1 MPYNTFR
8 DNLVKSMRN
17 FMLYSISEEKI
28 MKVIKKIDELREILK
43 PYRMEGKTIGL
54 VPTMGYL
61 HKGHASLIKRAV
73 EENDLVVVS
82 DFVNPIQFGP
92 NEDLEAYPRDID
104 ADSKLCEDLGADL
117 IFNPDPNEMYHDKKA
132 FVDIEGLSDNL
143 CGARRAGHFRGV
155 CTVCTKLF
163 NIVGP
168 DRAYF
173 GQKDA
178 QQLSIIKKLVFDLNI
193 PVEIIPVPIVREDDG
208 LAMSSR
214 NTYLKEDERKAALCL
229 SKAIFEGEKMAK
241 DGYEVSRV
249 LEKMTEIIKAEKL
262 AKIDY
267 ISAVDLETIEDV
279 KTFNQD
285 TLVAIAVYIGKT
297 RLIDNFIYRV

>member
-1 MPYNTFR
+1 
-8 DNLVKSMRN
+8 
-17 FMLYSISEEKI
+17 
-28 MKVIKKIDELREILK
+28 MKVIKKIDELRDVLK
-43 PYRMEGKTIGL
+43 DFKKEGKSIGL
-54 VPTMGYL
+54 VPTMGFL
-61 HKGHASLIKRAV
+61 HKGHASLIKKAV
-73 EENDLVVVS
+73 SENDIVVVS

-92 NEDLEAYPRDID
+92 NEDLEAYPRDIN
-104 ADSKLCEDLGADL
+104 ADSKLCEDLGADF
-117 IFNPDPNEMYHDKKA
+117 IFNPEPSEMYHDKKA

-168 DRAYF
+168 NRAYF

-193 PVEIIPVPIVREDDG
+193 PVEIVACPIVREDDG

-214 NTYLKEDERKAALCL
+214 NTYLSTDERKAALCL
-229 SKAIFEGEKMAK
+229 SKAIFEGEKIAK
-241 DGYEVSRV
+241 NGASVGEV
-249 LEKMTEIIKAEKL
+249 LEKMKEIISSEKL

-267 ISAVDLETIEDV
+267 IQAVDLETIKDMDN
-279 KTFNQD
+279 FNKD

-297 RLIDNFIYRV
+297 RLIDNFIYEV

>member
-1 MPYNTFR
+1 
-8 DNLVKSMRN
+8 
-17 FMLYSISEEKI
+17 
-28 MKVIKKIDELREILK
+28 MKVIKKIDELKDVLK
-43 PYRMEGKTIGL
+43 DFKKEGKSIGL
-54 VPTMGYL
+54 VPTMGFL
-61 HKGHASLIKRAV
+61 HKGHASLIKKAV
-73 EENDLVVVS
+73 EENDIVVIS

-92 NEDLEAYPRDID
+92 NEDLEAYPRDIK
-104 ADSKLCEDLGADL
+104 ADSKLCEDLGADF
-117 IFNPDPNEMYHDKKA
+117 IFNPEVSEMYHDKKA

-168 DRAYF
+168 NRAYF

-178 QQLSIIKKLVFDLNI
+178 QQLAIIKKLVFDLNI
-193 PVEIIPVPIVREDDG
+193 PVEIVACPIVREDDG

-214 NTYLKEDERKAALCL
+214 NTYLSTEERKAALCL

-241 DGYEVSRV
+241 EGASVKEV
-249 LEKMTEIIKAEKL
+249 LGKMEEIISSEKL

-267 ISAVDLETIEDV
+267 IQAVDLETIKDV
-279 KTFNQD
+279 DNFNKD

-297 RLIDNFIYRV
+297 RLIDNFIYEV

>member
-1 MPYNTFR
+1 
-8 DNLVKSMRN
+8 
-17 FMLYSISEEKI
+17 
-28 MKVIKKIDELREILK
+28 MKVIKTISELKDTLK
-43 PYRMEGKTIGL
+43 PYRKEGKSIGL
-54 VPTMGYL
+54 VPTMGFL
-61 HKGHASLIKRAV
+61 HKGHASLIKKAV
-73 EENDLVVVS
+73 EDNDIVVVS

-92 NEDLEAYPRDID
+92 NEDLESYPRDIN
-104 ADSKLCEDLGADL
+104 ADSKLCEEIGADF
-117 IFNPDPNEMYHDKKA
+117 IFNPEPSEMYHDKKA

-143 CGARRAGHFRGV
+143 CGAKRPGHFRGV

-178 QQLSIIKKLVFDLNI
+178 QQLAIIKKLVLDLNI
-193 PVEIIPVPIVREDDG
+193 PVEIIPVPIVRENDG
-208 LAMSSR
+208 IAMSSR
-214 NTYLKEDERKAALCL
+214 NTYLSKEERKAALCL
-229 SKAIFEGEKMAK
+229 SKAIFTGEKMAK
-241 DGYEVSRV
+241 EGASLEKV
-249 LEKMTEIIKAEKL
+249 LEKMTEIIKTEKL

-267 ISAVDLETIEDV
+267 ISAVDLETIENV
-279 KTFNQD
+279 ENFNQD

>member
-1 MPYNTFR
+1 
-8 DNLVKSMRN
+8 
-17 FMLYSISEEKI
+17 
-28 MKVIKKIDELREILK
+28 MKVIKTISELKDTIK
-43 PYRMEGKTIGL
+43 PYRKEGKSIGL
-54 VPTMGYL
+54 VPTMGFL
-61 HKGHASLIKRAV
+61 HKGHASLIKKAV
-73 EENDLVVVS
+73 EDNDIAVVS

-92 NEDLEAYPRDID
+92 NEDLESYPRDIN
-104 ADSKLCEDLGADL
+104 ADSKLCEEIGADF
-117 IFNPDPNEMYHDKKA
+117 IFNPEPSEMYHDKKA

-143 CGARRAGHFRGV
+143 CGAKRPGHFRGV

-168 DRAYF
+168 DKAYF

-178 QQLSIIKKLVFDLNI
+178 QQLSIIKKLVLDLNI
-193 PVEIIPVPIVREDDG
+193 PVEIVPVPIVREDDG

-214 NTYLKEDERKAALCL
+214 NTYLSKEERKAALCL
-229 SKAIFEGEKMAK
+229 SKAIFTGEKMAK
-241 DGYEVSRV
+241 DGASLEKV
-249 LEKMTEIIKAEKL
+249 LEKMTEIIKTEKL

-267 ISAVDLETIEDV
+267 ISAVDLETIENV
-279 KTFNQD
+279 ENFNQD

>member
-1 MPYNTFR
+1 
-8 DNLVKSMRN
+8 
-17 FMLYSISEEKI
+17 
-28 MKVIKKIDELREILK
+28 MKVIKKIDELQEILK
-43 PYRMEGKTIGL
+43 NFKKEGKSIGL
-54 VPTMGYL
+54 VPTMGFL
-61 HKGHASLIKRAV
+61 HKGHASLIKKAV
-73 EENDLVVVS
+73 SENDIVVVS

-104 ADSKLCEDLGADL
+104 ADSKLCEDLEADF
-117 IFNPDPNEMYHDKKA
+117 IFNPEPSEMYHDKKA

-178 QQLSIIKKLVFDLNI
+178 QQLAIIKKLVFDLNI
-193 PVEIIPVPIVREDDG
+193 PLEIVPCPIVREDDG

-214 NTYLKEDERKAALCL
+214 NTYLSTNERKAALCL
-229 SKAIFEGEKMAK
+229 SKSIFEGEKMAK
-241 DGYEVSRV
+241 EGFSVKEV
-249 LEKMTEIIKAEKL
+249 LEKMEEIISSEKL

-279 KTFNQD
+279 DNFNKD
-285 TLVAIAVYIGKT
+285 TLVAIAVYIGRT

>member
-1 MPYNTFR
+1 
-8 DNLVKSMRN
+8 
-17 FMLYSISEEKI
+17 
-28 MKVIKKIDELREILK
+28 MKVIKKIDELRDVLK
-43 PYRMEGKTIGL
+43 DFKKEGKSIGL
-54 VPTMGYL
+54 VPTMGFL
-61 HKGHASLIKRAV
+61 HKGHASLIKKAV
-73 EENDLVVVS
+73 SENDIVVVS

-92 NEDLEAYPRDID
+92 NEDLEAYPRDIN
-104 ADSKLCEDLGADL
+104 ADSKLCEDLGADF
-117 IFNPDPNEMYHDKKA
+117 IFNPEPSEMYHDKKA
-132 FVDIEGLSDNL
+132 FVDIEVLSDNL
-143 CGARRAGHFRGV
+143 CGARREGHFRGV

-168 DRAYF
+168 NRAYF

-193 PVEIIPVPIVREDDG
+193 PVEIVACPIVREEDG

-214 NTYLKEDERKAALCL
+214 NTYLSADERKAALCL

-241 DGYEVSRV
+241 EGFSVKEV
-249 LEKMTEIIKAEKL
+249 LEKMEEIISSEKL

-267 ISAVDLETIEDV
+267 VSAVDFETIKDV
-279 KTFNQD
+279 DNFNKD

-297 RLIDNFIYRV
+297 RLIDNFIYEV

>member
-1 MPYNTFR
+1 
-8 DNLVKSMRN
+8 
-17 FMLYSISEEKI
+17 
-28 MKVIKKIDELREILK
+28 MKVIKKIDELQEILK
-43 PYRMEGKTIGL
+43 NFKKEGKSIGL
-54 VPTMGYL
+54 VPTMGFL
-61 HKGHASLIKRAV
+61 HKGHASLIKKAV
-73 EENDLVVVS
+73 SENDIVVVS

-104 ADSKLCEDLGADL
+104 ADSKLCEDLGADF
-117 IFNPDPNEMYHDKKA
+117 IFNPEPSEMYHDKKA

-168 DRAYF
+168 NRAYF

-178 QQLSIIKKLVFDLNI
+178 QQLAIIKKLVFDLNI
-193 PVEIIPVPIVREDDG
+193 PVEIIPCPIVREDDG

-214 NTYLKEDERKAALCL
+214 NTYLSTEERKAALCL
-229 SKAIFEGEKMAK
+229 SKSIFEGEKMAK
-241 DGYEVSRV
+241 DGFSVKEV
-249 LEKMTEIIKAEKL
+249 LGKMEEIISAEKL

-279 KTFNQD
+279 DNFNKD

>member
-1 MPYNTFR
+1 
-8 DNLVKSMRN
+8 
-17 FMLYSISEEKI
+17 
-28 MKVIKKIDELREILK
+28 MKVIKKIDELQEILK
-43 PYRMEGKTIGL
+43 NFKKEGKSIGL
-54 VPTMGYL
+54 VPTMGFL
-61 HKGHASLIKRAV
+61 HKGHASLIKKAV
-73 EENDLVVVS
+73 SENDIVVVS

-104 ADSKLCEDLGADL
+104 ADSKLCEDLGADF
-117 IFNPDPNEMYHDKKA
+117 IFNPEPSEMYNDKKT

-178 QQLSIIKKLVFDLNI
+178 QQLAIIKKLVYDLNI
-193 PVEIIPVPIVREDDG
+193 PVEIIPCPIVREDDG

-214 NTYLKEDERKAALCL
+214 NTYLSNDERKAALCL
-229 SKAIFEGEKMAK
+229 SKSIFEGEKMAK
-241 DGYEVSRV
+241 DGFSVKEV
-249 LEKMTEIIKAEKL
+249 LGKMEEIISAEKL

-279 KTFNQD
+279 ENFNKD
-285 TLVAIAVYIGKT
+285 TLVAIAVFIGKT

>member
-1 MPYNTFR
+1 
-8 DNLVKSMRN
+8 
-17 FMLYSISEEKI
+17 
-28 MKVIKKIDELREILK
+28 MKVIKKIDELRDVLK
-43 PYRMEGKTIGL
+43 DFKKEGKSIGL
-54 VPTMGYL
+54 VPTMGFL
-61 HKGHASLIKRAV
+61 HKGHASLIKKAV
-73 EENDLVVVS
+73 SENDIVVVS

-92 NEDLEAYPRDID
+92 NEDLEAYPRDIN
-104 ADSKLCEDLGADL
+104 ADSKLCEDLGADF
-117 IFNPDPNEMYHDKKA
+117 IFNPEPSEMYHDKKA

-143 CGARRAGHFRGV
+143 CGARRAGHFKGV

-193 PVEIIPVPIVREDDG
+193 PVEIVPCPIVREDDG

-214 NTYLKEDERKAALCL
+214 NTYLSNDERKAALCL

-241 DGYEVSRV
+241 EGFSVKEV
-249 LEKMTEIIKAEKL
+249 LEKMEEIISSEKL

-267 ISAVDLETIEDV
+267 ISAVDLETIKDV
-279 KTFNQD
+279 DNFNKD

-297 RLIDNFIYRV
+297 RLIDNFIYEV

>member
-1 MPYNTFR
+1 
-8 DNLVKSMRN
+8 
-17 FMLYSISEEKI
+17 
-28 MKVIKKIDELREILK
+28 MKVIKKIDELRDVLK
-43 PYRMEGKTIGL
+43 DFKKEGKTIGL
-54 VPTMGYL
+54 VPTMGFL
-61 HKGHASLIKRAV
+61 HKGHASLIKKAV
-73 EENDLVVVS
+73 EENDIVVVS

-92 NEDLEAYPRDID
+92 NEDLEAYPRDIN
-104 ADSKLCEDLGADL
+104 ADSKLCEDLGADF
-117 IFNPDPNEMYHDKKA
+117 IFNPEPSEMYHDKKA
-132 FVDIEGLSDNL
+132 FIDIEGLSDNL
-143 CGARRAGHFRGV
+143 CGARREGHFRGV

-193 PVEIIPVPIVREDDG
+193 PVEIVACPIVREDDG

-214 NTYLKEDERKAALCL
+214 NTYLSADERKAALCL

-241 DGYEVSRV
+241 NGASVGEV
-249 LEKMTEIIKAEKL
+249 LEKMKELISSEKL

-267 ISAVDLETIEDV
+267 ISAVDLETIKDV
-279 KTFNQD
+279 DNFNKD

-297 RLIDNFIYRV
+297 RLIDNFIYEV

>member
-1 MPYNTFR
+1 
-8 DNLVKSMRN
+8 
-17 FMLYSISEEKI
+17 
-28 MKVIKKIDELREILK
+28 MKVIKEIDELKDVLK
-43 PYRMEGKTIGL
+43 DFKKEGKSIGL
-54 VPTMGYL
+54 VPTMGFL
-61 HKGHASLIKRAV
+61 HKGHASLIKKAV
-73 EENDLVVVS
+73 SENDIVVVS

-92 NEDLEAYPRDID
+92 NEDLEAYPRDIN
-104 ADSKLCEDLGADL
+104 ADSKLCEDLGADF
-117 IFNPDPNEMYHDKKA
+117 IFNPEPSEMYHDKKA
-132 FVDIEGLSDNL
+132 FVDIDGLSDNL
-143 CGARRAGHFRGV
+143 CGARREGHFRGV

-193 PVEIIPVPIVREDDG
+193 PVEIVACPIVREDDG

-214 NTYLKEDERKAALCL
+214 NTYLSTEERKAALCL

-241 DGYEVSRV
+241 EGASVKEV
-249 LEKMTEIIKAEKL
+249 LAKMEEIISSEKL

-267 ISAVDLETIEDV
+267 VSAVDFETIKNV
-279 KTFNQD
+279 GNFNKD

-297 RLIDNFIYRV
+297 RLIDNFIYEV

>member
-1 MPYNTFR
+1 
-8 DNLVKSMRN
+8 
-17 FMLYSISEEKI
+17 
-28 MKVIKKIDELREILK
+28 MKVIKKIDELKEVLK
-43 PYRMEGKTIGL
+43 DFKKEGKSIGL
-54 VPTMGYL
+54 VPTMGFL
-61 HKGHASLIKRAV
+61 HKGHASLIKKAV
-73 EENDLVVVS
+73 EENDIVVVS

-92 NEDLEAYPRDID
+92 NEDLEAYPRDIN
-104 ADSKLCEDLGADL
+104 ADSKLCEDLGADF
-117 IFNPDPNEMYHDKKA
+117 IFNPEPSEMYHDKKA

-143 CGARRAGHFRGV
+143 CGARREGHFRGV

-193 PVEIIPVPIVREDDG
+193 PVEIVACPIVREDDG

-214 NTYLKEDERKAALCL
+214 NTYLSVDERKAALCL

-241 DGYEVSRV
+241 EGFSVKEV
-249 LEKMTEIIKAEKL
+249 LEKMEEIISSEKL

-267 ISAVDLETIEDV
+267 IQAVDLETIKDV
-279 KTFNQD
+279 DNFNKD

-297 RLIDNFIYRV
+297 RLIDNFIYEV

>member
-1 MPYNTFR
+1 
-8 DNLVKSMRN
+8 
-17 FMLYSISEEKI
+17 
-28 MKVIKKIDELREILK
+28 MKVIKKIDELTDVLK
-43 PYRMEGKTIGL
+43 DYKKEGKTIGL
-54 VPTMGYL
+54 VPTMGFL
-61 HKGHASLIKRAV
+61 HKGHASLIKKAV
-73 EENDLVVVS
+73 EENDIVVVS

-92 NEDLEAYPRDID
+92 NEDLEAYPRDIN
-104 ADSKLCEDLGADL
+104 ADSKLCEDLGANF
-117 IFNPDPNEMYHDKKA
+117 IFNPEPSEMYHDKKA

-143 CGARRAGHFRGV
+143 CGARREGHFRGV

-193 PVEIIPVPIVREDDG
+193 PVEIVACPIVREDDG

-214 NTYLKEDERKAALCL
+214 NTYLSADERKAALCL
-229 SKAIFEGEKMAK
+229 SKSIFEGEKMAK
-241 DGYEVSRV
+241 DGASVKEV
-249 LEKMTEIIKAEKL
+249 LEKMEEIISSEKL

-267 ISAVDLETIEDV
+267 ISAVDLETIKDV
-279 KTFNQD
+279 DNFDKD

-297 RLIDNFIYRV
+297 RLIDNFIYEV

>member
-1 MPYNTFR
+1 
-8 DNLVKSMRN
+8 
-17 FMLYSISEEKI
+17 
-28 MKVIKKIDELREILK
+28 MKVIKEIDELKDVLK
-43 PYRMEGKTIGL
+43 DFKKEGKSIGL
-54 VPTMGYL
+54 VPTMGFL
-61 HKGHASLIKRAV
+61 HKGHASLIKKAV
-73 EENDLVVVS
+73 EENDIVVVS

-92 NEDLEAYPRDID
+92 NEDLEAYPRDIN
-104 ADSKLCEDLGADL
+104 ADSKLCEDLGADF
-117 IFNPDPNEMYHDKKA
+117 IFNPEPSEMYHDKKA

-143 CGARRAGHFRGV
+143 CGARREGHFRGV

-193 PVEIIPVPIVREDDG
+193 PVEIVACPIVREEDG

-214 NTYLKEDERKAALCL
+214 NTYLSADERKAALCL

-241 DGYEVSRV
+241 EGFSVKEV
-249 LEKMTEIIKAEKL
+249 LEKMEEIISSEKL

-267 ISAVDLETIEDV
+267 ISAVDLETIKDV
-279 KTFNQD
+279 DNFNKD

-297 RLIDNFIYRV
+297 RLIDNFIYEV

>member
-1 MPYNTFR
+1 
-8 DNLVKSMRN
+8 
-17 FMLYSISEEKI
+17 
-28 MKVIKKIDELREILK
+28 MKVIKTISELKDTIK
-43 PYRMEGKTIGL
+43 PYRKEGKSIGL
-54 VPTMGYL
+54 VPTMGFL
-61 HKGHASLIKRAV
+61 HKGHASLIKKAV
-73 EENDLVVVS
+73 EDNDIAVVS

-92 NEDLEAYPRDID
+92 NEDLESYPRDIN
-104 ADSKLCEDLGADL
+104 ADSKLCEEIGADF
-117 IFNPDPNEMYHDKKA
+117 IFNPEPSEMYHDKKA

-143 CGARRAGHFRGV
+143 CGAKRPGHFRGV

-178 QQLSIIKKLVFDLNI
+178 QQLSIIKKLVLDLNI

-214 NTYLKEDERKAALCL
+214 NTYLSKEERKAALCL
-229 SKAIFEGEKMAK
+229 SKAIFTGEKLAK
-241 DGYEVSRV
+241 DGASLEKV
-249 LEKMTEIIKAEKL
+249 LEKMTEIIKTEKL

-267 ISAVDLETIEDV
+267 INAVDLETIENV
-279 KTFNQD
+279 ENFNQD

>member
-1 MPYNTFR
+1 
-8 DNLVKSMRN
+8 
-17 FMLYSISEEKI
+17 
-28 MKVIKKIDELREILK
+28 MKVIKKIDELKDVLK
-43 PYRMEGKTIGL
+43 DFKKERKSIGL
-54 VPTMGYL
+54 VPTMGFL
-61 HKGHASLIKRAV
+61 HKGHASLIKKAV
-73 EENDLVVVS
+73 SENDIVVVS

-92 NEDLEAYPRDID
+92 NEDLEAYPRDIN
-104 ADSKLCEDLGADL
+104 ADSKLCEDLGADF
-117 IFNPDPNEMYHDKKA
+117 IFNPEPSEMYHDKKA

-143 CGARRAGHFRGV
+143 CGSRREGHFRGV

-193 PVEIIPVPIVREDDG
+193 PVEIVACPIVREDDG

-214 NTYLKEDERKAALCL
+214 NTYLSTDERKAALCL

-241 DGYEVSRV
+241 EGFSVKEV
-249 LEKMTEIIKAEKL
+249 LEKMEEIISSEKL

-267 ISAVDLETIEDV
+267 ISAVDLETIKDV
-279 KTFNQD
+279 DNFNKD

-297 RLIDNFIYRV
+297 RLIDNFIYEV

>member
-1 MPYNTFR
+1 
-8 DNLVKSMRN
+8 
-17 FMLYSISEEKI
+17 
-28 MKVIKKIDELREILK
+28 MKVIKKIDELKDVLK
-43 PYRMEGKTIGL
+43 DFKKEGKSIGL
-54 VPTMGYL
+54 VPTMGFL
-61 HKGHASLIKRAV
+61 HKGHASLIKKAV
-73 EENDLVVVS
+73 SENDIVVVS

-92 NEDLEAYPRDID
+92 NEDLEAYPRDIN
-104 ADSKLCEDLGADL
+104 ADSKLCEDLGADF
-117 IFNPDPNEMYHDKKA
+117 IFNPEPSEMYHDKKA
-132 FVDIEGLSDNL
+132 FVDIDGLSDNL
-143 CGARRAGHFRGV
+143 CGARREGHFRGV

-178 QQLSIIKKLVFDLNI
+178 QQLSIIKKLVLDLNI
-193 PVEIIPVPIVREDDG
+193 PVEIIACPIVREDDG

-214 NTYLKEDERKAALCL
+214 NTYLSTDERKTALCL

-241 DGYEVSRV
+241 EGFSVKEV
-249 LEKMTEIIKAEKL
+249 LEKMEEIISSEKL

-267 ISAVDLETIEDV
+267 ISAVDLETIKDV
-279 KTFNQD
+279 DNFNKD

-297 RLIDNFIYRV
+297 RLIDNFIYEV

>member
-1 MPYNTFR
+1 
-8 DNLVKSMRN
+8 
-17 FMLYSISEEKI
+17 

-43 PYRMEGKTIGL
+43 DFKKEGKSIGL
-54 VPTMGYL
+54 VPTMGFL
-61 HKGHASLIKRAV
+61 HKGHASLIKKAV
-73 EENDLVVVS
+73 SENDIVVVS

-92 NEDLEAYPRDID
+92 NEDLEAYPRDIN
-104 ADSKLCEDLGADL
+104 ADSKLCEDLGANF
-117 IFNPDPNEMYHDKKA
+117 IFNPEPNEMYHDKKA

-143 CGARRAGHFRGV
+143 CGARREGHFRGV

-168 DRAYF
+168 NRAYF

-178 QQLSIIKKLVFDLNI
+178 QQLAIIKKLVFDLNI
-193 PVEIIPVPIVREDDG
+193 PVEIVACPIVREEDG

-214 NTYLKEDERKAALCL
+214 NTYLSTDERKAALCL
-229 SKAIFEGEKMAK
+229 SKAIFEGEKMANNGASVK
-241 DGYEVSRV
+241 EV
-249 LEKMTEIIKAEKL
+249 LEKMEEIISSEKL

-279 KTFNQD
+279 ENFNKD

-297 RLIDNFIYRV
+297 RLIDNFIYEV

>member
-1 MPYNTFR
+1 
-8 DNLVKSMRN
+8 
-17 FMLYSISEEKI
+17 
-28 MKVIKKIDELREILK
+28 MKVIKKIDELKDVLK
-43 PYRMEGKTIGL
+43 DFKKEGKSIGL
-54 VPTMGYL
+54 VPTMGFL
-61 HKGHASLIKRAV
+61 HKGHASLIKNAV
-73 EENDLVVVS
+73 EENDIVVVS

-92 NEDLEAYPRDID
+92 NEDLEAYPRDIN
-104 ADSKLCEDLGADL
+104 ADSKLCEDLGADF
-117 IFNPDPNEMYHDKKA
+117 IFNPEPNEMYHDKKT
-132 FVDIEGLSDNL
+132 FVNIEGLSDNL

-168 DRAYF
+168 NRAYF

-193 PVEIIPVPIVREDDG
+193 PVEIVACPIVREDDG

-214 NTYLKEDERKAALCL
+214 NTYLSADERKAALCL

-241 DGYEVSRV
+241 NGASVGEV
-249 LEKMTEIIKAEKL
+249 LEKMKELISSEKL

-267 ISAVDLETIEDV
+267 ISAVDLETIKDV
-279 KTFNQD
+279 DNFNKD

-297 RLIDNFIYRV
+297 RLIDNFIYEV